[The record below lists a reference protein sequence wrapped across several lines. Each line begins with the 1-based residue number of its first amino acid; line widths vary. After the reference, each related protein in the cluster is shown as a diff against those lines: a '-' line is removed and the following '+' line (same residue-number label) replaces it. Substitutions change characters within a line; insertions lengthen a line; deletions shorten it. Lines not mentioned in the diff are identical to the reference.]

1 MCRHKNEGSFSQEKG
16 VYIDPQ
22 FIYFLMISLITTLHL
37 VLISRSNV
45 PFFCYYYYYTLSL
58 FLSISLFPYR
68 HRRLEIKKN

>member
-45 PFFCYYYYYTLSL
+45 PFFCYYYYYIL
-58 FLSISLFPYR
+58 FSVPLSISLSLSSQETR
-68 HRRLEIKKN
+68 NRKN